1 MRLLGLIAVL
11 VGLVVAAGCGGEDTA
26 EPQATESAAPT
37 EAQPGNTLV
46 KGDGY
51 TFEYPEKLEPSE
63 VEFLENSPGEIE
75 QNALFAGDFDLVAVI
90 LYELEPSVEP
100 DEVEE
105 YTKAYDSSYREL
117 VRNTKGTIAS
127 GPAEIELD
135 GIPGLR
141 YTGTTGL
148 KGGGTAETKTTILF
162 DGDVQ
167 YYFECQWTP
176 KHARTIKQACDVVLD
191 TFDDL

>member
-11 VGLVVAAGCGGEDTA
+11 VGLVLAAGCGGEDA
-26 EPQATESAAPT
+26 EPQPT
-37 EAQPGNTLV
+37 EGEAATKAQPGNTLV

-51 TFEYPEKLEPSE
+51 TFEYPEELEPSE

-75 QNALFAGDFDLVAVI
+75 QNALFAGDFDLVALI
-90 LYELEPSVEP
+90 LYKLEPSVEP
-100 DEVEE
+100 DEVDE

-127 GPAEIELD
+127 GPDEIELD

-176 KHARTIKQACDVVLD
+176 KHAPAIKRACQVVLD
-191 TFDDL
+191 TFDTL